1 MASRDDKRQNGHERL
16 SQLDSKGSDRRN
28 FLKGTAAAAA
38 TGGAIMHELSHA
50 TPAAALEGAASE
62 GAGLAPNRRKVAT
75 ELFGENWWPS
85 KWGAEDQAGAANHM
99 GPAKTLEAV
108 SRITNGT
115 VYQIGRVYE
124 AGMPLFGSR
133 VFGLRIPGAPTGGVF
148 GRNKIIWND
157 EFLATEIGQVG
168 TQFDGLGHI
177 GVEAGN
183 AGDQNERRFYNGVPL
198 SEMAGPYGLQKLGM
212 EHVKPFFTPG
222 VLIDIKGLKGGM
234 LKAGTE
240 VTVADLEA
248 ALERQGLSGD
258 AITPGDAVVIR
269 TGWGDLW
276 MEDNARYNS
285 GEPGIGVEAAEW
297 LAEKDVCLVGADCWG
312 IEVVPNPD
320 ADLAFPAHQILLT
333 KHGIYLHENLVLDS
347 IAEAEVWQFAYI
359 FAPLPIK
366 GATGSPGAP
375 VAVA

>member
-1 MASRDDKRQNGHERL
+1 MASHENDKRNSRL
-16 SQLDSKGSDRRN
+16 DQKGSGRRN

-38 TGGAIMHELSHA
+38 TGGVIMHELSHA
-50 TPAAALEGAASE
+50 TPAAALEGAAPE
-62 GAGLAPNRRKVAT
+62 RAGFDPNRRKVAT
-75 ELFGENWWPS
+75 DLLGESWWPS
-85 KWGAEDQAGAANHM
+85 KWGAEDQAGASNHM
-99 GPAKTLEAV
+99 GPVKTMEAV
-108 SRITNGT
+108 SRITTGT
-115 VYQIGRVYE
+115 VYPIGRTYE

-133 VFGLRIPGAPTGGVF
+133 VFGMRIPGAPTGGVF

-177 GVEAGN
+177 GVEAGS

-198 SEMAGPYGLQKLGM
+198 SDMAGPYGLQKLGM
-212 EHVKPFFTPG
+212 EFVKPLFTPG
-222 VLIDIKGLKGGM
+222 VLIDVKGAQGGM
-234 LKAGTE
+234 LEGGTE
-240 VTVADLEA
+240 ITVADLEA
-248 ALERQGLSGD
+248 ALENQGLSGD

-269 TGWGDLW
+269 TGWADLW

-333 KHGIYLHENLVLDS
+333 KHGIFLHENLLLD
-347 IAEAEVWQFAYI
+347 ALADAGVWQFAYI

-375 VAVA
+375 IAVA